1 MAFGPGKKRFEIVLS
16 DASGGGSI
24 TRILRDKETGV
35 CYVFHMQ
42 GVSSGL
48 TLLVDAGGNP
58 VTI

>member
-1 MAFGPGKKRFEIVLS
+1 MRSGKEAIRNCAIRRVRRRFK
-16 DASGGGSI
+16 

-48 TLLVDAGGNP
+48 TLLVDADGNP